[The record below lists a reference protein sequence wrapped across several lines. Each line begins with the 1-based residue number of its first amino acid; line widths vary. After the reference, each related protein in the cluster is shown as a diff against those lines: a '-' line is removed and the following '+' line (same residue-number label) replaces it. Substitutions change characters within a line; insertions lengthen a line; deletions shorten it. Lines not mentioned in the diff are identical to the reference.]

1 MAHRDRSRSP
11 IQLRAPCE
19 RRVYVAN
26 IPFDMKWT
34 ELKDLFKRECGE
46 NSVSFVRYFEDTD
59 GKFRGCGIV
68 EFKDSEATKKAIEKL
83 HRFELNGRFLV
94 VKEDYDVERDST
106 GRVVTTRGGRGGQK
120 DRESI
125 GHGRDRSPPRRERSP
140 QRDYGSN
147 HVGSVSGSFNT
158 YGLSPKFL
166 DSLGIDLPLTNK
178 LFIANLDYKVTR
190 GDLKRLFKLC
200 GRVLD
205 VELYVDKDGN
215 SKGNATV
222 ELDHP
227 IEAVQAISMLNRQIF
242 HGRPIAIR
250 MDRKDSDDLKLPPG
264 LEGVGKGLG
273 PGGAP
278 LRLPRDFPPV
288 GSGGSNPTPAPPAPA
303 PVPPVSGNPMANLVG
318 LGNPNA
324 APAALAALSTV
335 LGSLAGQSG
344 AGMFGGSNQG
354 GGGMVPGG
362 NNLST
367 SMGGSLASMGLGGSN
382 MGGGLGSSFAGGG
395 GMGGGGLGSGNMGA
409 HGGLGMG
416 GGMGGK
422 YDDMSAGNGNAAK
435 YEDDGSKWRY

>member
-1 MAHRDRSRSP
+1 M
-11 IQLRAPCE
+11 
-19 RRVYVAN
+19 AN

-106 GRVVTTRGGRGGQK
+106 GRVVTRRGGGSGGGK
-120 DRESI
+120 NDRDSI
-125 GHGRDRSPPRRERSP
+125 GHRDRSPPRRERSP
-140 QRDYGSN
+140 PRDYGGNN
-147 HVGSVSGSFNT
+147 HVGSGSGSFNT

-178 LFIANLDYKVTR
+178 LFIANLDYKVTK

-273 PGGAP
+273 PGGVP

-288 GSGGSNPTPAPPAPA
+288 GSGGGGGSNQAPPPAPA
-303 PVPPVSGNPMANLVG
+303 PVPPVAGNPMANLVG
-318 LGNPNA
+318 LANPNA

-335 LGSLAGQSG
+335 LGSLAGQTG
-344 AGMFGGSNQG
+344 AGMFGGAGQG
-354 GGGMVPGG
+354 GAGMGPGG
-362 NNLST
+362 NNMNN
-367 SMGGSLASMGLGGSN
+367 SMGSGLGSMGLGGNS
-382 MGGGLGSSFAGGG
+382 MGGGLGGGFGGGAMGGMGGGLGGG
-395 GMGGGGLGSGNMGA
+395 GMGANSGM
-409 HGGLGMG
+409 GMG
-416 GGMGGK
+416 GGMGNK
-422 YDDMSAGNGNAAK
+422 YDDMNSGNGNVSGK